1 MSDDFAKLMR
11 EKGEAFFLSV
21 PDEKEKPEIPIEKN
35 IDVVQSEIENLTGK
49 SIDIVL
55 HNFLIGGIRGLTLMC
70 DGMCNSELITQSI
83 MRPIK
88 DVTDSAITD
97 SKGNVLCGDA
107 LLTYV
112 KENLVTET
120 DIKDAKSLGQA
131 IEGAMVGMFVVFFD
145 SCDKALMFSVQGFK
159 TRGVDEPVSE
169 AQERGAREGFTESY
183 KINITMIRRR
193 LRTADL
199 RFEQMQLGTNG
210 NNIVTLCYMESRV
223 EDAVLRS
230 VKKRLES
237 AKFDMVLSSGY
248 LQPYLDTE
256 HLSFFTG
263 VGVTERPDVSCAKIG
278 EGKIVILVDGTP
290 FAIYVPH
297 VFAETIHSFDDYA
310 NRPFYTT
317 FIRFLKFASFIISV
331 TLPGIYVSLA
341 IFHQELFPEDMFFTI
356 LSTELKTPFPIMLEA
371 LTIHLIFEVMREA
384 GLRLPKTIGHAV
396 SIVGALVIGEAAVT
410 AGLVAAPMLIIV
422 ALTAISSFVSPEI
435 YNSVA
440 ILRLIF
446 IVIGGLLGMY
456 GIILGL
462 LVLTVNMTA
471 VNPYGV
477 PFTSPV
483 APLVVPAFRDL
494 IYRQS
499 WRKMSKKLQVSETL
513 EDEVL

>member
-1 MSDDFAKLMR
+1 MSDDFARLMR
-11 EKGEAFFLSV
+11 EKEKAPFLSV
-21 PDEKEKPEIPIEKN
+21 PAGKPEIPIETN
-35 IDVVQSEIENLTGK
+35 IDVIRSEVENLTGK
-49 SIDIVL
+49 SIDVVL
-55 HNFLIGGIRGLTLMC
+55 HNFMFGGIRGLSLMC

-83 MRPIK
+83 LLPIK
-88 DVTDSAITD
+88 KVTDGD
-97 SKGNVLCGDA
+97 VRDVEGNYLSGGD
-107 LLTYV
+107 LLTFV

-120 DIKDAKSLGQA
+120 DIKEVKNLGDA
-131 IEGAMVGMFVVFFD
+131 IEGAMIGMFVIFFD
-145 SCDKALMFSVQGFK
+145 SCDSALMFSVQGFK
-159 TRGVDEPVSE
+159 IRGVDEPVSE

-183 KINITMIRRR
+183 KVNMTMIRRR

-199 RFEQMQLGTNG
+199 RFEQMKLGVNG
-210 NNIVTLCYMESRV
+210 NNIVTLCYMDGRV
-223 EDAVLRS
+223 DQSVLAAV
-230 VKKRLES
+230 KERLKS
-237 AKFDMVLSSGY
+237 ADFDMVLSSGY

-256 HLSFFTG
+256 HTSFFTG

-278 EGKIVILVDGTP
+278 EGKIVLLVDGTP
-290 FAIYVPH
+290 FALYVPH
-297 VFAETIHSFDDYA
+297 VFVETIHSFDDYA

-317 FIRFLKFASFIISV
+317 FIRFLKFASFVISV

-356 LSTELKTPFPIMLEA
+356 LSTELKTPFPIMPEA

-422 ALTAISSFVSPEI
+422 ALTAISSFVLPEI

-440 ILRLIF
+440 ILRLVF

-471 VNPYGV
+471 INPYGV
-477 PFTSPV
+477 PYTSPV

-494 IYRQS
+494 VYRQG
-499 WRKMSKKLQVSETL
+499 WKKLSKKIQINETL
-513 EDEVL
+513 EQEVL

>member
-11 EKGEAFFLSV
+11 ERGEAPFV
-21 PDEKEKPEIPIEKN
+21 PVPTSKPEIPIETN
-35 IDVVQSEIENLTGK
+35 VDVVRSAVENLTGK

-55 HNFLIGGIRGLTLMC
+55 HDFLLGGVRGLSLMC
-70 DGMCNSELITQSI
+70 DGMCNRELITQSI

-88 DVTDSAITD
+88 LVTNEEIEDSE
-97 SKGNVLCGDA
+97 GNGLTGEA
-107 LLTYV
+107 LLSYV

-120 DIKDAKSLGQA
+120 DIKEAKTLGDA
-131 IEGAMVGMFVVFFD
+131 IEGAMLGMFVIFFD
-145 SCDKALMFSVQGFK
+145 SCDKALMFSVQGFMM
-159 TRGVDEPVSE
+159 RSVEEPVSE
-169 AQERGAREGFTESY
+169 AQERGAREGFTESF
-183 KINITMIRRR
+183 KINMTMIRRR

-199 RFEQMQLGTNG
+199 RFEQMALGTNG
-210 NNIVTLCYMESRV
+210 NNIVAICYMESRV
-223 EDAVLRS
+223 NQAVLTS
-230 VKKRLES
+230 VKKRLQS
-237 AKFDMVLSSGY
+237 AEFDMVLSSGY

-256 HLSFFTG
+256 HTSVFSG
-263 VGVTERPDVSCAKIG
+263 VGVTERPDVACAKMG
-278 EGKIVILVDGTP
+278 EGKIILLVDGTP
-290 FAIYVPH
+290 FALYVPH
-297 VFAETIHSFDDYA
+297 VFVETIHSFDDYA

-317 FIRFLKFASFIISV
+317 FIRFLKFAAFVISV
-331 TLPGIYVSLA
+331 TLPGVYVALA
-341 IFHQELFPEDMFFTI
+341 IFHQELFPTDMFFTI

-422 ALTAISSFVSPEI
+422 ALTAISSFVLPEI

-462 LVLTVNMTA
+462 LVLAVNMTA
-471 VNPYGV
+471 INPYGV
-477 PFTSPV
+477 PYTSPI
-483 APLVVPAFRDL
+483 APLVMPAFRDL
-494 IYRQS
+494 IYRQG
-499 WRKMSKKLQVSETL
+499 WQKLSKKIQVNETL
-513 EDEVL
+513 EKEVL